1 MIYLIKNCFSTCAD
15 AEEENIRQAFAD
27 CGTIESVRIIRDNKT
42 GIGKGFGFVLFKVNK
57 AI

>member
-1 MIYLIKNCFSTCAD
+1 MIYLIKNCFFTRAD

-27 CGTIESVRIIRDNKT
+27 CGTIESVRIVRDNKT
-42 GIGKGFGFVLFKVNK
+42 GIGKGFGFVLFKVNV